1 MHQFGRPKY
10 GFLHYC
16 NTSANSHSSFQRTA
30 SIYHKTKTG
39 SIPYHKE
46 SPAGCFHLIR
56 EKITA
61 KGLSTVATDIIL
73 HSWRKS
79 TGRQYETY
87 FGKWI
92 LFSETEQVNPFDPPT
107 ETVLAFLSTL
117 YEKNTG
123 YSAINT
129 AKSALSSM
137 CSVVSNRDIDN
148 EKIITRFMRGI
159 FNSQPSLLNY
169 TSTWDVNMVFK
180 YLETLSDNK
189 DLSLLELSQK
199 TAILLMLLS
208 GQRC

>member
-1 MHQFGRPKY
+1 
-10 GFLHYC
+10 
-16 NTSANSHSSFQRTA
+16 
-30 SIYHKTKTG
+30 
-39 SIPYHKE
+39 
-46 SPAGCFHLIR
+46 
-56 EKITA
+56 
-61 KGLSTVATDIIL
+61 
-73 HSWRKS
+73 
-79 TGRQYETY
+79 
-87 FGKWI
+87 
-92 LFSETEQVNPFDPPT
+92 
-107 ETVLAFLSTL
+107 VLAFLSSL

-129 AKSALSSM
+129 AKSAISSM

-159 FNSQPSLLNY
+159 FNCQPSLLNY